1 MPCPILSSAQ
11 FVQSAIT
18 ITLYGF
24 VLSRILGA
32 DRYPPG
38 SRPGM
43 APGSGPGLDWFE
55 NALTRFPGA
64 NVAEWATSIRALTL
78 ENMQ

>member
-32 DRYPPG
+32 DRYPAG
-38 SRPGM
+38 SRAGM
-43 APGSGPGLDWFE
+43 PPDRVRGLIG
-55 NALTRFPGA
+55 LK
-64 NVAEWATSIRALTL
+64 TL
-78 ENMQ
+78 